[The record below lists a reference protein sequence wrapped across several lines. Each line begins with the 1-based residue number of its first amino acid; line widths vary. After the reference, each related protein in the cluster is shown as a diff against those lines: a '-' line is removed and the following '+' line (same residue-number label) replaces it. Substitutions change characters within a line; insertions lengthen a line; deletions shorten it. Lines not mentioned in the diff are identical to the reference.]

1 MQKEENKIFGCQ
13 YNLLDGEQFIDT
25 DLKKIFSTILNDDN
39 ICVKLFN
46 NNDVKHIFYNDKK
59 IEIKKIDSEQK
70 KKELAT
76 TKCSG
81 VFWQFINK
89 NNKIFNKKLYD
100 TIDKKLY
107 DAILQFIKDRDVAET
122 LNILKNTEKDNLIN
136 IFDDILK
143 NNGDSI
149 IIRATDMPYVYTR
162 EDIFI
167 YNRKQTRFYNTK
179 EYNSTKYQKNI
190 IIKIGKY
197 NLPKGLE
204 PYLSGAKPLCDFS
217 YRPFNKK
224 EIFLEPYDKMYK
236 QILYNIKNP
245 NKNIDK
251 IYRIETKKFTPL
263 LFTP

>member
-1 MQKEENKIFGCQ
+1 M
-13 YNLLDGEQFIDT
+13 
-25 DLKKIFSTILNDDN
+25 
-39 ICVKLFN
+39 
-46 NNDVKHIFYNDKK
+46 
-59 IEIKKIDSEQK
+59 
-70 KKELAT
+70 
-76 TKCSG
+76 
-81 VFWQFINK
+81 
-89 NNKIFNKKLYD
+89 
-100 TIDKKLY
+100 DKKLY

-143 NNGDSI
+143 NNGDAI
-149 IIRATDMPYVYTR
+149 IIRTKDIPYVYTR

-167 YNRKQTRFYNTK
+167 SNRKQTRFYNTK
-179 EYNSTKYQKNI
+179 EYNSTKYQKHI
-190 IIKIGKY
+190 IIKVGKY

-245 NKNIDK
+245 NNNIDK
-251 IYRIETKKFTPL
+251 IYHIKTKKFTPL

>member
-1 MQKEENKIFGCQ
+1 MMITFM
-13 YNLLDGEQFIDT
+13 
-25 DLKKIFSTILNDDN
+25 LNM
-39 ICVKLFN
+39 FN

-70 KKELAT
+70 KKESAT

-89 NNKIFNKKLYD
+89 NNKIINNALYNAM
-100 TIDKKLY
+100 DKKLY

-167 YNRKQTRFYNTK
+167 
-179 EYNSTKYQKNI
+179 S
-190 IIKIGKY
+190 
-197 NLPKGLE
+197 
-204 PYLSGAKPLCDFS
+204 
-217 YRPFNKK
+217 NKK
-224 EIFLEPYDKMYK
+224 TNK
-236 QILYNIKNP
+236 IL
-245 NKNIDK
+245 
-251 IYRIETKKFTPL
+251 
-263 LFTP
+263 